1 MIDTRYDLA
10 CGRIA
15 SIPEEEETA
24 PAFREFFAQ
33 AAQFLLAADE
43 VLRAVTRDPSPQ
55 APAALLR
62 ERSGALFRDLTPAF
76 YPGSY
81 LNPDHTSCL
90 FGDSTGPVAAALFR
104 ELRTC
109 IPFAC
114 LGEKERILIRMELFL
129 EIYTC
134 FATAFREEGSE
145 ASCGDLRTII
155 QYYLGDYAYDEALLS
170 DRDRQEGAAFLKSL
184 RRSGALGDPA
194 YPFRFGFYVS
204 REDEEEAAAFLRLSD
219 GQLREMGGALADRLT
234 EETGAAEGDAVE
246 LSFAVSKA
254 PAAAYLLEEL
264 EQRGIRALLPCGE
277 RTLFDLP
284 AGSGVF
290 PERGYPGSC
299 PDLRYTCDHREDIAL
314 FLDAPL
320 LGRMTGGKRAARVKT
335 DGVRLRFAGTF
346 RLENGRVEKGPR
358 EEPSPCEMAPRL
370 SRKQRKMLAPSS

>member
-1 MIDTRYDLA
+1 MIDTRYELA

-43 VLRAVTRDPSPQ
+43 VLRAVTQDPSPQ

-81 LNPDHTSCL
+81 LNPDHTSRL

-114 LGEKERILIRMELFL
+114 RGEKERILIRMELFL

-134 FATAFREEGSE
+134 FATAFREEGGE

-155 QYYLGDYAYDEALLS
+155 QYYLGDYAYDEALSS
-170 DRDRQEGAAFLKSL
+170 DRDRQEGAAFLKAL

-194 YPFRFGFYVS
+194 YPYRFGFYVS

-219 GQLREMGGALADRLT
+219 GQLREMAGTLADRLT

-264 EQRGIRALLPCGE
+264 ERRGIRALLPCGE

-284 AGSGVF
+284 AGAC
-290 PERGYPGSC
+290 PDRGYHGTC
-299 PDLRYTCDHREDIAL
+299 PDPRYACDHREDIAL
-314 FLDAPL
+314 FLDASL
-320 LGRMTGGKRAARVKT
+320 LGRMTGGKRAAREKAA
-335 DGVRLRFAGTF
+335 GGRLRCAGIF
-346 RLENGRVEKGPR
+346 RLDTGGDEKGTR